1 MTINNK
7 VVQVKLEL
15 ANNLYCFMNTDKTIA
30 IGDIVVCDTARGLSV
45 GNVVAFTEEG
55 SYKQKRATKYIIQK
69 VNMADHFLRLE
80 QAKRVKEIEATLEA
94 KKKEFVD
101 TRLLDLVIEQ
111 NPSLGALVAELN
123 ALKKG
128 V

>member
-1 MTINNK
+1 M
-7 VVQVKLEL
+7 
-15 ANNLYCFMNTDKTIA
+15 
-30 IGDIVVCDTARGLSV
+30 CDTARGLSV